1 MRLIYCFAAR
11 LQDGF
16 KHLALSR
23 HPVFTDAVSIKLKS
37 GFHIRMPAATLGCNR
52 DGEGKKRKS
61 KNREAAVPFL
71 PGGMVTERSSPSR
84 VSLRRKERAL
94 DRSGPLCKPS
104 RHEGK
109 GDFRKD
115 KSKST

>member
-1 MRLIYCFAAR
+1 MSSIYKFAAR

-71 PGGMVTERSSPSR
+71 PADGD
-84 VSLRRKERAL
+84 RAVVAV
-94 DRSGPLCKPS
+94 
-104 RHEGK
+104 K
-109 GDFRKD
+109 GFATPQR
-115 KSKST
+115 TRP